1 MEKMIKKLIAM
12 NLLFDNLK
20 EMLVKMQV
28 TNELLDRLEAE
39 VYASPHQK
47 HFKQK
52 NCKRKR

>member
-1 MEKMIKKLIAM
+1 MEKMIKELIAM
-12 NLLFDNLK
+12 NLLFDNIK

-28 TNELLDRLEAE
+28 TNELLDRLKVE
-39 VYASPHQK
+39 VNASPHQK

>member
-1 MEKMIKKLIAM
+1 MIKELIAM

-20 EMLVKMQV
+20 EMLVKMQA
-28 TNELLDRLEAE
+28 TNELLDRLDAE
-39 VYASPHQK
+39 VNASPHQK